1 MRNSSH
7 GSAGRSSKDQ
17 LGSARQGK
25 LRAFLSITAGEKGS
39 QTWVLQDR
47 VKKDGDLGLQGLFF
61 FPNGE
66 KNVIFRMVG
75 LWGSGR

>member
-1 MRNSSH
+1 MGNSSL
-7 GSAGRSSKDQ
+7 GSAEHSSKDQ

-25 LRAFLSITAGEKGS
+25 LRAFLSITAGEEGS

-61 FPNGE
+61 SNGE